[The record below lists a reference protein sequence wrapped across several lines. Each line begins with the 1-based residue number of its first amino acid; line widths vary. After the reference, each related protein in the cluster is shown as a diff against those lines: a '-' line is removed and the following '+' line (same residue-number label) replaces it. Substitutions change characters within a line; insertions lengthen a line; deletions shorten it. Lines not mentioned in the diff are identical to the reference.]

1 MKEIRILL
9 ADDHSIVRTG
19 IAAILGYEKDIA
31 VVGEAEDGEE
41 AIRLAQ
47 KLSPDLVLMDLM
59 MPGMDGVEATR
70 TIREELPDTKV
81 LILTTFGTSA
91 DVARAIAAGAS
102 GAIVKDISKDDLVSA
117 IRRATNGETVF
128 SPEIEQSTK
137 AEPDVPEFT
146 RSQLDILHSVTRGL
160 TNADIARQFGIS
172 TDGVKHHIMAI
183 FKKLGATNR
192 SEAVAIALRRQLLK
206 N

>member
-19 IAAILGYEKDIA
+19 IAAILGYEKDIT

-70 TIREELPDTKV
+70 TIRETLPDTKV
-81 LILTTFGTSA
+81 LILTTFGNSA

-146 RSQLDILHSVTRGL
+146 RRQLDILHSVTRGL

>member
-41 AIRLAQ
+41 AIRLAR
-47 KLSPDLVLMDLM
+47 KLSPDIVLMDLM

-70 TIREELPDTKV
+70 TIRETLPDTKV

-117 IRRATNGETVF
+117 IRLQNAAQR
-128 SPEIEQSTK
+128 STYRCSSCK
-137 AEPDVPEFT
+137 NC
-146 RSQLDILHSVTRGL
+146 QLQIKSSYILL
-160 TNADIARQFGIS
+160 F
-172 TDGVKHHIMAI
+172 
-183 FKKLGATNR
+183 
-192 SEAVAIALRRQLLK
+192 
-206 N
+206 